1 MRETWEK
8 QQVSEGKLEDTT
20 QRLDKES
27 RTKEALKKELRAL
40 EETLF
45 QVFCSLIF
53 HFFCAETAH
62 FVLSTTEKM
71 KAM

>member
-1 MRETWEK
+1 MRETWKK

-45 QVFCSLIF
+45 QVFV
-53 HFFCAETAH
+53 HFFFKNGRKKQRKKSLRALE
-62 FVLSTTEKM
+62 
-71 KAM
+71 